1 MKLASAADLE
11 GVGGVGF
18 LNAHADIGFNLLEK
32 AVAQV
37 ARGHKLALLTGKG
50 AVVDNEVH

>member
-37 ARGHKLALLTGKG
+37 ARGYKLALLTGKG
-50 AVVDNEVH
+50 TVVDNEVH